1 MKRNK
6 MNQKTIISPVNN
18 VNYCIDVISVI
29 SLKTERSLND
39 RDGHEKCKHDRLF
52 EGERSLKV

>member
-1 MKRNK
+1 